1 MGVSSNTGRIVWG
14 VPGRGNTMEG
24 LLKTMVKID
33 PALTGSLEGGCADGL
48 VELSGLQWVIGH
60 LGMTVVRSSGTAHA
74 LGFLAVGYLPPPPSG
89 AKFDLNVCKQ
99 RTKKVLGHEAFGYH
113 EFFSASDADEVTV
126 VNLKTMLNVKFPA
139 DYEIWRTDVIPIGS
153 YRASLTSGPACPPAE
168 WKSPQERAQITAAL
182 TKGRPRSTKLLFKVQ
197 TSRI

>member
-1 MGVSSNTGRIVWG
+1 MVYVQ
-14 VPGRGNTMEG
+14 GN
-24 LLKTMVKID
+24 
-33 PALTGSLEGGCADGL
+33 PARL
-48 VELSGLQWVIGH
+48 VIHHPECVQ
-60 LGMTVVRSSGTAHA
+60 A